1 MKPAA
6 RWMAFLCLVPLIA
19 AVLFP
24 DASVLAT
31 AADEE
36 VPDTRGAFLR
46 EFVLSEFVEITPGKG
61 KFPPSFS
68 MGSAAGPP
76 AEQPPHEVTIDH
88 SFQIA
93 RGEVS
98 QNLYAVVMGGNP
110 SKWKGPRNAAEM
122 FTFAE
127 ALEFCRR
134 LTQLLRESRLL
145 ADDEEIRLPTEA
157 EWEYCCRAG
166 TKTAYS
172 FGDGALQ
179 PGDTGNKAS
188 GLDSYAW
195 YTGNAAGNDPPVGA
209 KKPNPWGLYDMH
221 GYLWEFVAD
230 PWHENYDG
238 APTTGQAWTTTQ
250 TQPRRVV
257 RGGSWKDRYE
267 QLTSTSRR
275 AVAADLADDAIGF
288 RCVRARVAKR

>member
-1 MKPAA
+1 MKRAA
-6 RWMAFLCLVPLIA
+6 RWIVFLCLVPLIA
-19 AVLFP
+19 VGFFP
-24 DASVLAT
+24 DPSATTT
-31 AADEE
+31 AADEKAS
-36 VPDTRGAFLR
+36 DTHTAFLR

-61 KFPPSFS
+61 KFPPSFV
-68 MGSAAGPP
+68 MGSAAGTP

-98 QNLYAVVMGGNP
+98 QNLYAVVMGRNP

-134 LTQLLRESRLL
+134 LTHLLREARLL
-145 ADDEEIRLPTEA
+145 SAEEEIRLPTEA

-166 TKTAYS
+166 TKTIYS
-172 FGDGALQ
+172 FGESALQ
-179 PGDTGNKAS
+179 PGDTGNRAS
-188 GLDSYAW
+188 GLDNYAW
-195 YTGNAAGNDPPVGA
+195 HTGNAAGNDPPVGA

-230 PWHENYDG
+230 PWHDNYDG
-238 APTTGQAWTTTQ
+238 APTSGREWTTTEAR
-250 TQPRRVV
+250 PRRVV

-267 QLTSTSRR
+267 HLTSSSRR

-288 RCVRARVAKR
+288 RCVRAAVIKP